1 MDYRRYSDTLV
12 VRLDPGEEIC
22 ASLMEV
28 AARER
33 IQLAEIG
40 GLGAVGAFE
49 AGVFDAT
56 SGTYDACAFQGNYE
70 ITSLVGT
77 LTTMD
82 DKPYL
87 HLHMSAAEKGGR
99 IYGGHL
105 NRAVVSLTAEIVVRV
120 IPGRVGRRFSPE
132 VGINQLWFED

>member
-22 ASLMEV
+22 ASLMEL
-28 AARER
+28 AGREH

-40 GLGAVGAFE
+40 GLGAVSAFE

-56 SGTYDACAFQGNYE
+56 NGTYDARSFQGNYE

-77 LTTMD
+77 LTAMEG
-82 DKPYL
+82 KPYL
-87 HLHMSAAEKGGR
+87 HLHMCAAEKGGG

-120 IPGRVGRRFSPE
+120 IPGKVGRRFSPE

>member
-12 VRLDPGEEIC
+12 LRLDPGEEIC
-22 ASLMEV
+22 ASLMEL
-28 AARER
+28 AGREH

-40 GLGAVGAFE
+40 GLGAVSAFE
-49 AGVFDAT
+49 AGVFDAIN
-56 SGTYDACAFQGNYE
+56 GTYDARSFQGNYE

-77 LTTMD
+77 LTAMEG
-82 DKPYL
+82 KPYL
-87 HLHMSAAEKGGR
+87 HLHMCAAENGGA
-99 IYGGHL
+99 IFGGHL

>member
-12 VRLDPGEEIC
+12 LRLDPGEEIC
-22 ASLMEV
+22 ASLTEL
-28 AARER
+28 AGREH

-40 GLGAVGAFE
+40 GLGAVSAFE

-56 SGTYDACAFQGNYE
+56 NGTYDARCFQGNYE

-77 LTTMD
+77 LTAMEG
-82 DKPYL
+82 KPYL
-87 HLHMSAAEKGGR
+87 HLHMCAAEKGGS

>member
-1 MDYRRYSDTLV
+1 MTGGNHAGR
-12 VRLDPGEEIC
+12 G
-22 ASLMEV
+22 
-28 AARER
+28 AAAN
-33 IQLAEIG
+33 IVLLGFMGCGKTTAAAKLAEIG
-40 GLGAVGAFE
+40 GLGAVSAFE

-56 SGTYDACAFQGNYE
+56 NGTYDARAFQGNYE

-77 LTTMD
+77 LTTME

-87 HLHMSAAEKGGR
+87 HLHMSAAEKGGS

-105 NRAVVSLTAEIVVRV
+105 NRAVVSLTAEIVVRI

>member
-28 AARER
+28 AGRER

-56 SGTYDACAFQGNYE
+56 SGTYDARAFQGNYE

-87 HLHMSAAEKGGR
+87 HLHLSAAEKGGR

-105 NRAVVSLTAEIVVRV
+105 NRAVVSLTAEIVVRI

>member
-22 ASLMEV
+22 ASLMEL
-28 AARER
+28 AGREH

-40 GLGAVGAFE
+40 GLGAVSAFE

-56 SGTYDACAFQGNYE
+56 NGTYDARSFQGNYE

-77 LTTMD
+77 LTAMAG
-82 DKPYL
+82 KPYL
-87 HLHMSAAEKGGR
+87 HLHMCAAEKGGA

>member
-1 MDYRRYSDTLV
+1 MDYRRYTDTLV
-12 VRLDPGEEIC
+12 LRLDPGEEIC

-28 AARER
+28 AGREH

-40 GLGAVGAFE
+40 GLGAVSAFE

-56 SGTYDACAFQGNYE
+56 NGTYDACAFQGNYE
-70 ITSLVGT
+70 IPSRVGT
-77 LTTMD
+77 LTTIE

-87 HLHMSAAEKGGR
+87 HLHMSAAEKGGS

-105 NRAVVSLTAEIVVRV
+105 NRAVVSLTAEIVVRI